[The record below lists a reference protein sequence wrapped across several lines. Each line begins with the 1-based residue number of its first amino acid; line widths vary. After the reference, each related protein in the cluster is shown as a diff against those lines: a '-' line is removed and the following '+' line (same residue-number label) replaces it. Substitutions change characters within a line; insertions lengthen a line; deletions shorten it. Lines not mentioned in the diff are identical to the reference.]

1 MAKKKKV
8 AKKGL
13 TKPVVETAA
22 LEVNKGDHTVVGI
35 FNLHVTIIQDG
46 KFWFAQGLEID
57 YATQGSSLDD
67 VKKQFEDGL
76 QATIQEHLKIHG
88 TIENILQVAPP
99 KIWRDAMQPSAR
111 GEKLTHFSS
120 HDGPAIQDFLPS
132 FEKIQYLQVAA

>member
-1 MAKKKKV
+1 MTTKNKIAN
-8 AKKGL
+8 KGSEN
-13 TKPVVETAA
+13 PVDETSA
-22 LEVNKGDHTVVGI
+22 LEVYKDDDTVVGI
-35 FNLHVTIIQDG
+35 FNLHVMIMQDG

-88 TIENILQVAPP
+88 TIENIPQLAPP
-99 KIWRDAMQPSAR
+99 EIWRDAMQPSAR
-111 GEKLTHFSS
+111 GERLTHFCSY
-120 HDGPAIQDFLPS
+120 DGPAIQEFLPP